1 MVSLGVGAYLFTI
14 SMAEYIHEI
23 LNSINE
29 RAKQEDENQMKD
41 IVGSLADF
49 IEIYTILKEL
59 SEVYS
64 IRFLNLYN
72 LTNLTMF
79 PSCSALGLFVI
90 FQKFTNQFTWIYL
103 QDAWLPFA
111 VEC

>member
-14 SMAEYIHEI
+14 SMAEYIKDI

-29 RAKQEDENQMKD
+29 RAQQEDENQMKD

-59 SEVYS
+59 SGV
-64 IRFLNLYN
+64 
-72 LTNLTMF
+72 
-79 PSCSALGLFVI
+79 PA
-90 FQKFTNQFTWIYL
+90 WAYL
-103 QDAWLPFA
+103 KHF
-111 VEC
+111 